1 MRWRLKLKEYEY
13 EIEYTKGKD
22 NIATDALSR
31 IHAITDIKEIQRTNP
46 KPRKV
51 IPRMGKITGWNKGN
65 ETRAEQEILL
75 SVNENKTR
83 TF

>member
-46 KPRKV
+46 KPR
-51 IPRMGKITGWNKGN
+51 MGKITG
-65 ETRAEQEILL
+65 
-75 SVNENKTR
+75 
-83 TF
+83 

>member
-31 IHAITDIKEIQRTNP
+31 IHAITDIKEIQCTNP

-51 IPRMGKITGWNKGN
+51 ISRMGKITG
-65 ETRAEQEILL
+65 
-75 SVNENKTR
+75 
-83 TF
+83 